1 MVHATCDIR
10 MTIVTRVML
19 DAYQTWMITL
29 GKSKHVSASNLSLLG
44 RTQNYF
50 MIITFPRGQSHNG
63 RVGQRL
69 SHTNI
74 FNQLT
79 AEEGT

>member
-1 MVHATCDIR
+1 

-50 MIITFPRGQSHNG
+50 MIITFPQGQSHNG